1 MAFAPRTLP
10 TGTTE
15 LQELVKPGQVLNGLT
30 CSAVPRGLPYMV
42 KFGNNA
48 ESGPYTGK
56 VTWTIGSGTPERD
69 VSEGVYVRCL
79 FAVPTGAI
87 TFQVGFKSATTST

>member
-10 TGTTE
+10 TNTTE
-15 LQELVKPGQVLNGLT
+15 LQELVKPGQVLNGLACT
-30 CSAVPRGLPYMV
+30 AVPRGLPYMV

-56 VTWTIGSGTPERD
+56 VTWTIGAGTPVRD

-79 FAVPTGAI
+79 FSVPTGAI
-87 TFQVGFKSATTST
+87 TFQVAFVSASNA